1 MEYGNMIFYRD
12 VISTAVDNEW
22 GADIKPSRGRSYSN
36 ITYADTRTCL
46 SLDKRLQHTY
56 PD

>member
-1 MEYGNMIFYRD
+1 MIFYRD